1 MEKVMNWFF
10 TLCFVGLGLQ
20 TKLADLKKAG
30 PKGILIGY
38 VAGCL
43 RVGVCVGFIL
53 ILIKMGVF
61 K

>member
-20 TKLADLKKAG
+20 TRLGDMRKAG
-30 PKGILIGY
+30 AKGILIGY
-38 VAGCL
+38 IAGCM
-43 RVGVCVGFIL
+43 RVGVCLAFIL
-53 ILIKMGVF
+53 ILTKIGIF